1 ADASRPA
8 GHQRDPAGQ
17 INAHRRLFI
26 DSPRTAGPQPR
37 VFQRSVLPA
46 GLPDHQRRALAEEA
60 ERDHERAAERRLGG
74 ERIPGAD
81 PAKPVISPWIP
92 AQRARACSAAS
103 RTRRPAPSPAVSP
116 AESQSSA
123 AISPAPQYV
132 AKKSSSSW
140 ASAPPQRATSRS
152 PSPMSRYASP
162 TARAPPIG
170 PSVIARQNPW
180 ASWAMAT

>member
-1 ADASRPA
+1 
-8 GHQRDPAGQ
+8 
-17 INAHRRLFI
+17 
-26 DSPRTAGPQPR
+26 
-37 VFQRSVLPA
+37 
-46 GLPDHQRRALAEEA
+46 HQRRALPEEA
-60 ERDHERAAERRLGG
+60 ERDHERAAERLVGG
-74 ERIPGAD
+74 ERILGD
-81 PAKPVISPWIP
+81 DRRQRLVLEGR
-92 AQRARACSAAS
+92 RAREQLHGARRGSQVRMGLFHPEARGRLGAGAEHPRERPGFGRVVGRNAVAVQAHAVGHAA
-103 RTRRPAPSPAVSP
+103 
-116 AESQSSA
+116 
-123 AISPAPQYV
+123 SPAPQYV